1 MTKTFKSQLDLW
13 ESQFAGT
20 HTEVLAQETQD
31 FIAAVDDLMEKVK
44 SLEAKIKQDGGHVD

>member
-1 MTKTFKSQLDLW
+1 MQTIKSQFDLW

-31 FIAAVDDLMEKVK
+31 FIAAVDDLMDKVK
-44 SLEAKIKQDGGHVD
+44 SLEAKISEERGEL